1 MYKNPLIYSV
11 FYGTLSIINI
21 CFHDPKQ
28 QTPTNMKHLIL
39 LFSFCFITSL
49 AVGQSS
55 FRSSVAANQDVELS
69 VYPNPTV
76 DFFKVS
82 DNNLVE
88 QIAVYNLA
96 GRRIKSFD
104 YSDGEKYFVG
114 DLPRGM
120 YLVQLISDDRH
131 TLATRRVSVR

>member
-1 MYKNPLIYSV
+1 
-11 FYGTLSIINI
+11 
-21 CFHDPKQ
+21 
-28 QTPTNMKHLIL
+28 MKHLIL
-39 LFSFCFITSL
+39 LFSFCFITTLVFS
-49 AVGQSS
+49 QSS
-55 FRSSVAANQDVELS
+55 YRSSSASSQNIELS
-69 VYPNPTV
+69 IYPNPTV

-82 DNNLVE
+82 NNDLVQ

-104 YSDGEKYFVG
+104 YTDNEKYFVG

-120 YLVQLISDDRH
+120 YLVQLINADHR